1 MTAVRPAKDINQRSP
16 EDSAIASSVSSLS
29 YPFDARGIKGRL
41 ISYGERKFTGKL
53 ELQLTAREKWELYL
67 NLGRLIWATASTHR
81 VRRWRRQLWRCCR
94 EIDPNQINLRN
105 SDALECWDYQVLV
118 VLVQRK
124 LSEIEPIVAARLGI
138 MTEVLFDLIQFIE
151 LAALKLKAVN
161 LKATNDRAKQKP
173 NYSLIVHPGIR
184 PSDRG
189 LLPQTDWLLESA
201 IVQLDLIWQQWV
213 NAGLQGYSPN
223 FAPTIDRSEQ
233 LKKAIPEKTY
243 NNLVTLCN
251 GQRTLRDIAA
261 LCQQDVLKLS
271 TSLAP
276 YIRQQGIKLVKLSD
290 LPHPNFKES
299 ETAIKTR
306 KPLIACI
313 EDNQQTLQILKGILT
328 KAGYRFLAIAREV
341 ETLPMLLQHGPD
353 LIFLDLVMPIANGY
367 EICAQIRRIERFKD
381 TPIVILTGK
390 DGIGDRV
397 RAKMVGA
404 NNFLTKPI
412 DTDKVLKLIRE
423 YLDKNQS

>member
-1 MTAVRPAKDINQRSP
+1 MTAVRPAKDMNQRSP
-16 EDSAIASSVSSLS
+16 DNAIAAPVSSVSSSS
-29 YPFDARGIKGRL
+29 YPFDSRDIKERL

-53 ELQLTAREKWELYL
+53 ELQLTTREKWDLYL
-67 NLGRLIWATASTHR
+67 NLGRLIWATGGTHR

-105 SDALECWDYQVLV
+105 SEALECWDYQVLV

-124 LSEIEPIVAARLGI
+124 LSEIEPIVAARLGM

-151 LAALKLKAVN
+151 LAALKLKA
-161 LKATNDRAKQKP
+161 NDNRAKQKP
-173 NYSLIVHPGIR
+173 CYSLIVHPGIR

-201 IVQLDLIWQQWV
+201 IMQVDLIWQQWV

-223 FAPTIDRSEQ
+223 FAPTIGQPEQ
-233 LKKAIPEKTY
+233 LKKAIPETTY

-276 YIRQQGIKLVKLSD
+276 YIRQQRIKLVKLPD
-290 LPHPNFKES
+290 LPHPNFKDI
-299 ETAIKTR
+299 ETVVKPR

-313 EDNQQTLQILKGILT
+313 EDNQQTLQTLKEILT

-367 EICAQIRRIERFKD
+367 EICAQIRRIERFKE

-404 NNFLTKPI
+404 TNFLTKPI
-412 DTDKVLKLIRE
+412 NTDKVLNLIRE
-423 YLDKNQS
+423 HLNNDQ